1 MEQWEFDFKW
11 LEVRHKIK
19 DTMGKDEL
27 PSMNSILFLIGM
39 QETGVIKDV
48 FEKEE
53 KQDLMH
59 VAVCT
64 LLSQDGY
71 YEFVGRDEDGWPHFK
86 QSTKIDIKGVT
97 EQGRLLQEKIIEY
110 FNA

>member
-1 MEQWEFDFKW
+1 MEDWEFDFKW
-11 LEVRHKIK
+11 LEVKHKIK
-19 DTMGKDEL
+19 AAMGKDEL
-27 PSMNSILFLIGM
+27 PSLNSILYLIGI
-39 QETGVIKDV
+39 QETGVIRDS

-86 QSTKIDIKGVT
+86 QVQQIDIEGVKN
-97 EQGRLLQEKIIEY
+97 QGRLLQEKIIEY
-110 FNA
+110 FAE